1 MLATAKAKDER
12 RGGYYYAGPPPT
24 APQWVSSTGGGCCET
39 WSFAVAFFIAEERN
53 LSKGQP
59 RRLAGEPFHSNK
71 RGTRRLIR
79 TRVQAADLSKHRSN
93 RAWQVGAKATP
104 GQVRRTVE
112 RGPGV
117 GIHLGMARRPQG
129 MFWA

>member
-1 MLATAKAKDER
+1 MAFCSSFFYR
-12 RGGYYYAGPPPT
+12 RG
-24 APQWVSSTGGGCCET
+24 
-39 WSFAVAFFIAEERN
+39 AE
-53 LSKGQP
+53 S
-59 RRLAGEPFHSNK
+59 RRASLPGEPFHSDK
-71 RGTRRLIR
+71 RGTRRLSR
-79 TRVQAADLSKHRSN
+79 TRVQAADLSKHRAN
-93 RAWQVGAKATP
+93 QAWKLGAKATP